1 MHQSHLSNGS
11 AVQFGLYNH
20 SANSSPAPPHSGGIA
35 PPPGM
40 PMNDVRSQY
49 INPPHAGAYPPM
61 MPMSAE
67 LPPVS
72 HYDGYARPTMAHA
85 APESFQPY
93 GNGFGPSTPHS
104 VHGSQSSGHPDE
116 PMLHNHYQAGHNRN
130 GPNGFSQ
137 EFRPPN
143 GQEPLPIGQDFSGM
157 SSHHGHQH
165 HPSVQEDNA
174 EGLVEYIRQQFREPV
189 MSDFQLELRY
199 SGNRAPPARFPG
211 HRLVLARSPALSSF
225 CRSQGSPQQVFIVQI
240 ENKWVRSDAYYTALQ
255 RLYGLPL
262 LPVSPPLDRMHG
274 GDYAAAGSVEERFDF
289 ALAYAAA
296 GALLV
301 WEPVVER
308 GCRIASQLLDWPTV
322 EKALEF
328 ALEDF
333 VDNGTHEI
341 YKYNDGSKIL
351 FYAVVNFVIA
361 NMPPNFSLDN
371 TVPESTTY
379 SRLPMNP
386 GASLAATSEVSEVP
400 VQINGPVSQ
409 NQPSVSGHRHQLSNI
424 QFGDLAP
431 TDAGNG
437 QANGHPSGHVNG
449 VANVT
454 NGTSGSASD
463 TPRASQQARPI
474 MHTVLSRILLSVPF
488 SLLQLILDPPASMRA
503 NSWANAESR
512 MRIVKQAVDEREV
525 RRNRIIEAVLDGRV
539 ANSSPI
545 LEQIRSPVPRN
556 QDGWGV
562 LGWQEEIVF
571 HSNGEEPSLS
581 RRWSPLRDGH
591 NVRVAEFP

>member
-1 MHQSHLSNGS
+1 
-11 AVQFGLYNH
+11 
-20 SANSSPAPPHSGGIA
+20 
-35 PPPGM
+35 
-40 PMNDVRSQY
+40 
-49 INPPHAGAYPPM
+49 
-61 MPMSAE
+61 
-67 LPPVS
+67 
-72 HYDGYARPTMAHA
+72 
-85 APESFQPY
+85 
-93 GNGFGPSTPHS
+93 
-104 VHGSQSSGHPDE
+104 
-116 PMLHNHYQAGHNRN
+116 
-130 GPNGFSQ
+130 
-137 EFRPPN
+137 
-143 GQEPLPIGQDFSGM
+143 
-157 SSHHGHQH
+157 
-165 HPSVQEDNA
+165 
-174 EGLVEYIRQQFREPV
+174 
-189 MSDFQLELRY
+189 
-199 SGNRAPPARFPG
+199 
-211 HRLVLARSPALSSF
+211 
-225 CRSQGSPQQVFIVQI
+225 
-240 ENKWVRSDAYYTALQ
+240 
-255 RLYGLPL
+255 
-262 LPVSPPLDRMHG
+262 MHG
-274 GDYAAAGSVEERFDF
+274 GDYTAAGSAEERFDF

-308 GCRIASQLLDWPTV
+308 GCRIAAQLLDWPTV

-328 ALEDF
+328 ALENF
-333 VDNGTHEI
+333 VDHGTHEI

-361 NMPPNFSLDN
+361 NMPPNFSLDS

-386 GASLAATSEVSEVP
+386 GASPAATSEVSEVP
-400 VQINGPVSQ
+400 VQINGQASQ
-409 NQPSVSGHRHQLSNI
+409 NPPSVRGHRHQLSNI

-431 TDAGNG
+431 TDAGNA
-437 QANGHPSGHVNG
+437 QANGNPSGRVNG

-556 QDGWGV
+556 QDDWGV